1 VLQKKTPIP
10 LKLGKGLILTL
21 QLSGTNTLKGGYAVA
36 GIYVPE
42 GATVIITSKARDSET
57 DGVLNAYGG
66 PGGAGIGCNLAR
78 SGKSKL

>member
-1 VLQKKTPIP
+1 
-10 LKLGKGLILTL
+10 
-21 QLSGTNTLKGGYAVA
+21 VA

-42 GATVIITSKARDSET
+42 GATVIITSKAR